1 MGFGYRLLQGKTG
14 FSGHVRAEGAGE
26 RIALRGF
33 SPGAACSIFSIGE
46 GAACCM
52 ASPAADGK
60 GQCVYQTAFRGR
72 YCIAVGGQVVLW
84 EDEGRQEENYLRA
97 CALLTI
103 WKKAQVQPAE
113 NLREQMIKYE
123 AADEMLQAS
132 EPAKDNDMAEE
143 KPEEKMEEISPAQEK
158 EDYILRRRENEVAA
172 EGLPA
177 LFWPQSAEKLRIYF
191 ESLPPFAPF
200 DLPGWRFVRAPSP
213 LPGCAYCALGYRQ
226 KEDRVC
232 QIAYALPGTPYRPPA
247 NLSGYSFLQGR
258 NGQGYWVLL
267 QQTEA

>member
-14 FSGHVRAEGAGE
+14 FSGHVRAEGEGE

-33 SPGAACSIFSIGE
+33 SHGAACSIFSIGE

-60 GQCVYQTAFRGR
+60 GQCVYQSAFRGR
-72 YCIAVGGQVVLW
+72 YFIAVGGQVVLW

-113 NLREQMIKYE
+113 NPQGEMIE
-123 AADEMLQAS
+123 DDAMDEMPKAS
-132 EPAKDNDMAEE
+132 ETDGRRIAAEE
-143 KPEEKMEEISPAQEK
+143 KPVEISPAQEK

-232 QIAYALPGTPYRPPA
+232 QIAYALPGAPHRPPA